1 MPSPTDIEKDQVPP
15 DRARD
20 PDDYIKDGP
29 KHVRKTWLP
38 PGISIADAEDPGTNE
53 AEPPPANDAERK
65 DDERLHRD

>member
-1 MPSPTDIEKDQVPP
+1 MPTPTERDHVPP
-15 DRARD
+15 DPTRE

-53 AEPPPANDAERK
+53 AEPPSKNEPDRQS
-65 DDERLHRD
+65 R